1 MAKGS
6 HHVTDDQATL
16 ATASAV
22 ALPEGQAPEWV
33 KLFEYGVI
41 RGRDGRGP
49 YVLRDLAHAQ
59 QVVATTNAYQQG
71 ADLYVDYEH
80 QTQRAEKNGQPAPA
94 AGWIK
99 ELQARADGMFGRI
112 EWTSPAAA
120 RIESKEYRY
129 ISPTFAGDG
138 PASTGNV
145 VRIAGAGLTNAP
157 NFTIPAIASQI
168 QGEDMDPTELLK
180 QIRAALGMSDTV
192 SDETLATH
200 CQQLTTGARAVA
212 KLLGLP
218 DTTPPD
224 QLATAA
230 QSAIAALATALNVGG
245 DTTIPA
251 LATAAQQIGAQLAT
265 ANQGTAQVDLTKYV
279 PMDVHLAV
287 ASQFS
292 TLQKS
297 TATGAA
303 ESAVEDAIKAGKVT
317 PALKGWALAMASQ
330 SLPKFLEYVDKAPVL
345 VTASQQQTTAT
356 PPGTLAIGVQGKLTA
371 EELAVAS
378 QLGQTPEQYLK
389 TKGDA

>member
-33 KLFEYGVI
+33 KLFPYGTI

-49 YVLRDLAHAQ
+49 YKVRDPDHARQ
-59 QVVATTNAYQQG
+59 IIAATVAYQGG
-71 ADLYVDYEH
+71 ADNPVDYDH
-80 QTQRAEKNGQPAPA
+80 QTQRAEKNGIPAPA
-94 AGWIK
+94 AGWFK
-99 ELQARADGMFGRI
+99 QFEARADGIWARSD
-112 EWTSPAAA
+112 WTTRAAQHLVD
-120 RIESKEYRY
+120 KEFRY
-129 ISPTFAGDG
+129 ISPTFMHTQDG
-138 PASTGNV
+138 TV
-145 VRIAGAGLTNAP
+145 LRIVGAGLTNMP
-157 NFTIPAIASQI
+157 NLDIPAIASQ
-168 QGEDMDPTELLK
+168 QNTGDPMDLLK
-180 QIRAALGMSDTV
+180 LMREAMALSEAASA
-192 SDETLATH
+192 EAIATH

-265 ANQGTAQVDLTKYV
+265 ANQGNTQVDLTKYV

-292 TLQKS
+292 SLQKT
-297 TATGAA
+297 TATDAA

-317 PALKGWALAMASQ
+317 PALKGWALAMANQ
-330 SLPKFLEYVDKAPVL
+330 SLAAFQQYVDKAPVL
-345 VTASQQQTTAT
+345 VTASQQQTTTVA
-356 PPGTLAIGVQGKLTA
+356 PPGTLATGVQGKLTA

-378 QLGQTPEQYLK
+378 QLGQPPELYLK